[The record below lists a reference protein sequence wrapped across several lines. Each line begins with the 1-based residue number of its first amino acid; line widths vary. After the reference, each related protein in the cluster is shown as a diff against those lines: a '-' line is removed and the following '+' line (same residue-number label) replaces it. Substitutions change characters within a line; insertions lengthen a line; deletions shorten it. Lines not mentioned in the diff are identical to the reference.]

1 MSFISMCQ
9 TVRNTLVTRQNQAA
23 AEETSGGSVS
33 VQIQAALAST
43 RISFSVTPGTG
54 WLDTLIDNV
63 SFLDEMLH
71 GVVFFLSA
79 RVSRSPQC
87 LAQNYQIKCLKFK
100 CGVS

>member
-1 MSFISMCQ
+1 M
-9 TVRNTLVTRQNQAA
+9 
-23 AEETSGGSVS
+23 VS
-33 VQIQAALAST
+33 VCKSKLHDLAST

-54 WLDTLIDNV
+54 WLDILVDDV

-71 GVVFFLSA
+71 GVVFFPSA

-100 CGVS
+100 CGIFLKETEPRGIRLFKIILWDCFALHG